1 MCDLGVI
8 SGSSSRITGTDGA
21 GGRRPDSKQTSE
33 TRRMTEPIVQASMVA
48 FWGRLRTISFYP
60 PDADGGPEA
69 RGDVRP
75 SPAVAWCVAGYFCID
90 LPGTSFLGEASAANA
105 ASSTSPTISP
115 GVLDLPRRTA
125 CPMD

>member
-21 GGRRPDSKQTSE
+21 GGRRPDGRRPDSKQTSE

-75 SPAVAWCVAGYFCID
+75 SPAVAWRVAG
-90 LPGTSFLGEASAANA
+90 
-105 ASSTSPTISP
+105 
-115 GVLDLPRRTA
+115 
-125 CPMD
+125 